1 MGPASRGRV
10 RGSGGL
16 VPAEALTTAAS
27 VEPDGEPGAA
37 WLIVQNDR
45 VALGTGEGALTAGG
59 SEAGEGG
66 AAVGGDRCAGDVD
79 GAGLAVLNV
88 SDWVTWGDVSAP
100 VTRSTSAAPYARGV
114 SSFLMAEGRGSFWI
128 TCATMP
134 PWEVEPPCA
143 RPQAIMMACARKFSC
158 LSMPS
163 S

>member
-79 GAGLAVLNV
+79 GAGVAASWIVV
-88 SDWVTWGDVSAP
+88 SDDGLAGVIWVSRT
-100 VTRSTSAAPYARGV
+100 
-114 SSFLMAEGRGSFWI
+114 E
-128 TCATMP
+128 
-134 PWEVEPPCA
+134 
-143 RPQAIMMACARKFSC
+143 C
-158 LSMPS
+158 LRLG
-163 S
+163 